1 MLRDVRVQELG
12 RGELDASA
20 LSRLQRA
27 VSRSAFVAIDTEM
40 GGISCHEC
48 VA

>member
-1 MLRDVRVQELG
+1 MLRDVRVHELG
-12 RGELDASA
+12 RGELDAAA
-20 LSRLQRA
+20 LGRLQRV

-40 GGISCHEC
+40 GGVSCHEC